1 MPHDIAQTAKTC
13 HLVLNEILLK
23 EKWGFFCTLLD
34 VSLANQIPCCMFSFL
49 FLRSIAASASSS
61 ATTEN
66 TTNSEA
72 TTAKGSFIFISHFPK
87 CATDCAFIQ
96 CLQVTEF
103 LKEY

>member
-34 VSLANQIPCCMFSFL
+34 VSLANQIPCCMSRFSFL

-87 CATDCAFIQ
+87 CATDGAFIQ
-96 CLQVTEF
+96 CL
-103 LKEY
+103 